1 MFILNKTNTL
11 FCLEINNTVYFIL
24 YKQMSR
30 HWPMRI
36 VLYLSSKKNKNNR
49 INTLFF
55 LDFLNNV

>member
-1 MFILNKTNTL
+1 MFSLNKINTL
-11 FCLEINNTVYFIL
+11 FCLEINKLYFIL
-24 YKQMSR
+24 YKQMPR

-36 VLYLSSKKNKNNR
+36 VLYLSSKKNKNNG